1 MPEVVQLVSTRNF
14 GLQNGKGEERAEK
27 RGGGGGGG
35 QWSQEKELELVLK
48 LRAGAER
55 NRTQASCLINRLWL
69 VDVPGGQPVIL
80 RDKVLGASVIPSPP
94 HILSLCQHLRPHS
107 HSRII
112 LGVLQQKEIKK
123 EKQFFLEFIL
133 KEYDSAKWSGEGAT
147 LGAGRLG
154 LRTL

>member
-1 MPEVVQLVSTRNF
+1 M
-14 GLQNGKGEERAEK
+14 GKGKRETEK
-27 RGGGGGGG
+27 RGGGVG
-35 QWSQEKELELVLK
+35 QWSQEKELELVIK

-55 NRTQASCLINRLWL
+55 NRTQASCLINCLWL
-69 VDVPGGQPVIL
+69 VDVPGGQPLIL
-80 RDKVLGASVIPSPP
+80 RDKVLRGSVIPSPP

-112 LGVLQQKEIKK
+112 RGVLQQKEIKK

-133 KEYDSAKWSGEGAT
+133 KEYDSAKWSGEGAA